1 MNRNCYGTQYW
12 LCEAGI
18 IIDKLLDSAIWT
30 QCRQLWVLQT
40 LRGPSLG
47 VVQYYAIYLQEFM
60 VSEKNPLGPLEG
72 TTLKYT
78 KTLFPS

>member
-1 MNRNCYGTQYW
+1 MSRNCYGNQYW

-30 QCRQLWVLQT
+30 QCRQLWVLHT

-47 VVQYYAIYLQEFM
+47 VMQYYAIYLQEFM
-60 VSEKNPLGPLEG
+60 VSIREKSPWASGRNHF
-72 TTLKYT
+72 KIY
-78 KTLFPS
+78 